1 MESLLR
7 LCSFLRGVCVPLFKW
22 DVKLGQSD
30 GMDTTDTFL
39 FVTLS
44 ESSCFLLFW
53 WWIVIMS
60 LAVFKHRHS
69 WFTCL
74 SSDTA
79 MSTQG
84 SRLKW
89 HVFVQRIH
97 VLNLGLCIKY
107 SKIQITTN
115 LLRVWSFS
123 KPMLQHSATS
133 LYLTG
138 LSNTAIQVFAQ
149 WWLFQY
155 FSIPSPLQ
163 YSCVGGTDE
172 SPDGVYVTIESFIQ
186 RPPSFGEDVCRSPH
200 TNTITAV
207 ASNLHWTSLK
217 HCNFYWIAYLWKCPW
232 KWPCPSTA
240 IGPPRGP
247 ALYLGHIS
255 LCNFLLLC

>member
-22 DVKLGQSD
+22 DVKLGHSD

-79 MSTQG
+79 MSTHG

-107 SKIQITTN
+107 SKI
-115 LLRVWSFS
+115 L
-123 KPMLQHSATS
+123 
-133 LYLTG
+133 
-138 LSNTAIQVFAQ
+138 
-149 WWLFQY
+149 
-155 FSIPSPLQ
+155 
-163 YSCVGGTDE
+163 
-172 SPDGVYVTIESFIQ
+172 YVTIESFIQ
-186 RPPSFGEDVCRSPH
+186 RPPSFGEDVCRSPL

-240 IGPPRGP
+240 IGPPRAP
-247 ALYLGHIS
+247 PFTLGIYHSVISYYSVNHSDVFDFS
-255 LCNFLLLC
+255 LCLFWHKRRCQL